1 MRAIAPRLPDLEK
14 SLRLLGLLLIVAV
27 LLASA
32 GAFAHDLSE
41 ANKTYVQSIDGP
53 APVPFFYLGAKHMVT
68 GIDHVLFL
76 IGVVFFLYRLRDVVI
91 YVSMFTIGH
100 STTLLAGVLLGTG
113 LNSYIVDAIIG
124 FSVIYK
130 AFENMGGLKKIG
142 LAINTKLAVLVF
154 GLFHGLGLATKLQD
168 LTGSPNGLLVNLISF
183 NVGVEAGQVL
193 ALLVV
198 VTLLNFWR
206 ATPSFAKGALY
217 ANVLLL
223 LGGAYLTVNQIMGYM
238 AS

>member
-1 MRAIAPRLPDLEK
+1 MIALARRLPQADT
-14 SLRLLGLLLIVAV
+14 LRYLGFAALTLLLLFGAE
-27 LLASA
+27 
-32 GAFAHDLSE
+32 AFAHDLTE
-41 ANKTYVQSIDGP
+41 ANRAYVQSIDGP

-100 STTLLAGVLLGTG
+100 SLTLLGGVLLGTG

-124 FSVIYK
+124 VSVIYK
-130 AFENMGGLKKIG
+130 AFENLGGFGKLG
-142 LAINTKLAVLVF
+142 LAINTKAAVLVF

-168 LTGSPNGLLVNLISF
+168 LAVSKNGLLENLISF
-183 NVGVEAGQVL
+183 NIGVEAGQVIAL
-193 ALLVV
+193 AVV
-198 VTLLNFWR
+198 VVLLNLWR
-206 ATPSFAKGALY
+206 ATRSFARGAIV
-217 ANVLLL
+217 ANWLLL
-223 LGGAYLTVNQIMGYM
+223 AAGVVLTGFQISGYL